1 MRHCARER
9 GYGPIV
15 VLDGLALSLLSILV
29 GLYVGLL
36 RGGLVRNLALTR
48 VEWPW
53 MLVVGVVLPVLVDRT
68 DPPHGVP
75 LVVVGLLALIAF
87 ARRNAHLVGMGVVTI
102 GVLCNLAVVVLNG
115 GMPVRAKALVD
126 AGLAQAHEVS
136 RVEIPGVQRLER
148 EGDVLLALA
157 DIVPLPE
164 TRQVLSFGDLIIVV
178 GLADVAA
185 NLLLR
190 RERTSSEDEDDGHGD
205 DRRRAPVAR
214 PARAPR
220 PRATSA
226 SRAPRTRH
234 IPEFE
239 PITLDDDVAPVL
251 VGALPS
257 LD

>member
-102 GVLCNLAVVVLNG
+102 GVLCNLTVVVLNG
-115 GMPVRAKALVD
+115 GMPVRGDALVE
-126 AGLAQAHEVS
+126 AGLAEAHELS

-148 EGDVLLALA
+148 ESDVLVALA
-157 DIVPLPE
+157 DIVPVPE

-190 RERTSSEDEDDGHGD
+190 RERAASEEQDDEPTQHE
-205 DRRRAPVAR
+205 RRAQVVR
-214 PARAPR
+214 PTRVHRPR
-220 PRATSA
+220 PTPV

-251 VGALPS
+251 VGAVPS